1 MRERYQ
7 IMKVCDVIQSQLKT
21 QIKYKIM
28 NMIFYT
34 TSQIISFIY
43 IFNILII

>member
-7 IMKVCDVIQSQLKT
+7 IMKVCDVSQSQLKT

-43 IFNILII
+43 IF